1 MKSSRRWVRPNWFSS
16 RRANFLIL
24 LRCYLTSWVG
34 ARLKLSD
41 VFQSGRGIQ
50 SFLGETGAWEWV
62 QEKFVLGV
70 GRNGEPGLEEK
81 PISGGER
88 AAVRGKEKRPGQPHS
103 LTLSLAKNLLL
114 VPVAH
119 FQRFTCARRLVE
131 PNADACCAYWGGNL
145 LFRKRR
151 AYSESVKIVISSE

>member
-1 MKSSRRWVRPNWFSS
+1 MRGAPLLYGGAMKSSRRWVRPNWFSS

-88 AAVRGKEKRPGQPHS
+88 AAVRGKEKRPGEPHS
-103 LTLSLAKNLLL
+103 LTLSFGQKSA
-114 VPVAH
+114 
-119 FQRFTCARRLVE
+119 TCTSSSF
-131 PNADACCAYWGGNL
+131 P
-145 LFRKRR
+145 
-151 AYSESVKIVISSE
+151 KIHVCPATC